1 MEQHNISMLEIKKVV
16 LKHQLMRLHIEL
28 KKDVIDEEKVN
39 FIRKDIYKL
48 QDYIDNFYKN
58 N

>member
-1 MEQHNISMLEIKKVV
+1 MEQNNISMLEIKKVV